1 LAAIARRL
9 NRLYV
14 FSRMR
19 MRQNVMWSLARV
31 GLLCLVAGM
40 VDAYGYMTLGHVFAA
55 NMTGNTV
62 LLAIT
67 AVEGELA
74 ASVNYV
80 LTICAFTSGAVLGA
94 VLRRASG
101 RPYVP
106 LLLAAFL
113 LAAISLGAL
122 NRQAMLGLIAIVM
135 GLQAA
140 SISKFGATS
149 LQTIVITGPIVRL
162 AEGLVDLLWVGKGA
176 NTREAAEASAHN
188 GLAWITYGVGAALG
202 AAAVGLA
209 GTPLVLAVPAG
220 LLLAAAVELAAEP
233 QGR

>member
-1 LAAIARRL
+1 
-9 NRLYV
+9 
-14 FSRMR
+14 MR

-40 VDAYGYMTLGHVFAA
+40 VDAYGYVTLGHVFAA

-106 LLLAAFL
+106 LVLAAFL

-122 NRQAMLGLIAIVM
+122 NCQAMLGLIAIVM

-176 NTREAAEASAHN
+176 KTREAAEASAHN

-202 AAAVGLA
+202 AAAVGVT

-220 LLLAAAVELAAEP
+220 LLLAAAAELAAEP
-233 QGR
+233 QTR

>member
-1 LAAIARRL
+1 
-9 NRLYV
+9 
-14 FSRMR
+14 MR

-101 RPYVP
+101 RPYEP

>member
-1 LAAIARRL
+1 
-9 NRLYV
+9 
-14 FSRMR
+14 MR
-19 MRQNVMWSLARV
+19 MRQNVMWTLARV

-74 ASVNYV
+74 ASINYI
-80 LTICAFTSGAVLGA
+80 LTLCAFTSGAILGA

-140 SISKFGATS
+140 SISKFGATN

-162 AEGLVDLLWVGKGA
+162 AEGLVDLLWVRKGA
-176 NTREAAEASAHN
+176 KTREAAEASAHN

-202 AAAVGLA
+202 AAAAVGLA

-220 LLLAAAVELAAEP
+220 LLLAAAAELAAEP

>member
-1 LAAIARRL
+1 MAFICFPACGCG
-9 NRLYV
+9 N
-14 FSRMR
+14 MR

-162 AEGLVDLLWVGKGA
+162 AEGLVDLLWVGKA
-176 NTREAAEASAHN
+176 AKTREAAEASAHN

-202 AAAVGLA
+202 AAAVGVT
-209 GTPLVLAVPAG
+209 GMPFVLAVPAG
-220 LLLAAAVELAAEP
+220 LLLAAAAERAAEP

>member
-1 LAAIARRL
+1 
-9 NRLYV
+9 
-14 FSRMR
+14 MR
-19 MRQNVMWSLARV
+19 MRQNVMWTLARV

-74 ASVNYV
+74 ASINYI
-80 LTICAFTSGAVLGA
+80 LTLCAFTSGAILGA

-140 SISKFGATS
+140 SISKFGATR

-162 AEGLVDLLWVGKGA
+162 AEGLVDLLWVGKA
-176 NTREAAEASAHN
+176 AKTREAAEASAHN

-202 AAAVGLA
+202 AAAVGVT

-220 LLLAAAVELAAEP
+220 LLLAAAAELAAEP